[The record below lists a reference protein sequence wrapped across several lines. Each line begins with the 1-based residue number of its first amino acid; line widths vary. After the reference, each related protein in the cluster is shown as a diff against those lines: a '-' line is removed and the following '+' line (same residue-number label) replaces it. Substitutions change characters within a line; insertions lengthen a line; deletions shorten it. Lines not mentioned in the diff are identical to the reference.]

1 MGAEAIAFD
10 LAVELITKL
19 SSFTLSQI
27 GLCWNVKDDLHDLK
41 STVSTIKAVLL
52 DAEERS
58 VTSQLVKDWLEKL
71 RDVLYDADDLLDD
84 FSAEA
89 LRKDLLGGNKLT
101 KEAKHQ
107 IKISKWTNCKNN
119 FGKKLVGKNI
129 CLFWMTFG
137 MMSGETGLI

>member
-101 KEAKHQ
+101 KEVDSRKDLASNYLEVRL
-107 IKISKWTNCKNN
+107 IKCFI
-119 FGKKLVGKNI
+119 I
-129 CLFWMTFG
+129 YR
-137 MMSGETGLI
+137 

>member
-89 LRKDLLGGNKLT
+89 LRKVLLGGNKLT
-101 KEAKHQ
+101 KEEGQRVVLYIQ
-107 IKISKWTNCKNN
+107 IKLQVRMVKSVATYQ
-119 FGKKLVGKNI
+119 
-129 CLFWMTFG
+129 
-137 MMSGETGLI
+137 LILH